1 MKVLFVSDFIL
12 AEEQGAK
19 KSTIAHYESLKDIFG
34 KHNVDVIALNSTYHS
49 DDANIVCR
57 EEKQGRIDKLKN
69 ILVGRPFLLNRSAE
83 RKILELCTSGIYSL
97 IFIDH
102 SIYGTTVKKIKKS
115 LIYRLYAI
123 STASCNTKTIN

>member
-49 DDANIVCR
+49 DDANIV
-57 EEKQGRIDKLKN
+57 
-69 ILVGRPFLLNRSAE
+69 
-83 RKILELCTSGIYSL
+83 
-97 IFIDH
+97 
-102 SIYGTTVKKIKKS
+102 
-115 LIYRLYAI
+115 
-123 STASCNTKTIN
+123 

>member
-83 RKILELCTSGIYSL
+83 KNI
-97 IFIDH
+97 
-102 SIYGTTVKKIKKS
+102 GTVHKRHLLFDFYRPQYLWDDCQKDKKS
-115 LIYRLYAI
+115 R
-123 STASCNTKTIN
+123 